1 MATLSFEGETHQ
13 EIVIKVKKWLASQ
26 SGDERLSAS
35 DAVAATADLTKEAL
49 RIVAAAA
56 PEPIAQND
64 IVKALT
70 GMGYKATD
78 ASRDAVLQSLNA
90 LSSVTGGGL
99 LTLLETMPRKHL
111 VCHKWYRPSA
121 RLMSPIRRSVSEP
134 QGW

>member
-1 MATLSFEGETHQ
+1 MATLSFEGDTHQ
-13 EIVIKVKKWLASQ
+13 EIVSKVKKWLASQ

-35 DAVAATADLTKEAL
+35 DAVTATADLTKEAL

-90 LSSVTGGGL
+90 LSTVTGGGL
-99 LTLLETMPRKHL
+99 LKQVSDAQAAAMWEMNQQVAKQVLKGLSRK
-111 VCHKWYRPSA
+111 R
-121 RLMSPIRRSVSEP
+121 
-134 QGW
+134 

>member
-13 EIVIKVKKWLASQ
+13 ELVGKVKKWLASQ

-49 RIVAAAA
+49 RIVASAA

-78 ASRDAVLQSLNA
+78 ASRDAVLQSLSA
-90 LSSVTGGGL
+90 LSTVTGGGL
-99 LTLLETMPRKHL
+99 LKQVSDAQAAAVWEMNQQVAKQVLKGL
-111 VCHKWYRPSA
+111 S
-121 RLMSPIRRSVSEP
+121 RRR
-134 QGW
+134 